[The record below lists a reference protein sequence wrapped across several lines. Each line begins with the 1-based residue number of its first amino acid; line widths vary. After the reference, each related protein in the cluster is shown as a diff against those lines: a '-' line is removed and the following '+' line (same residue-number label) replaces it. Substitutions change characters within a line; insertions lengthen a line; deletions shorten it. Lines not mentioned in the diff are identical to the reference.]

1 MDQYKFYEP
10 SPPRRYW
17 GTWCEIKHSSKAR
30 HTCPIPTE
38 NRDGNQLCALL
49 KSDICRPEQ
58 CATNAVNE
66 CVCCVVGDRRGNW
79 ITLKM
84 RKLIKSK
91 KDGNRERLK
100 SVTLTPTRSESSEGF
115 LQLPHQDSQDS
126 SSVGSNSLEDGQTL
140 GTKKSSSEYCKP
152 LGGVNKPWPNVGKV
166 CMLWRICKGHFFSL

>member
-1 MDQYKFYEP
+1 M
-10 SPPRRYW
+10 
-17 GTWCEIKHSSKAR
+17 
-30 HTCPIPTE
+30 
-38 NRDGNQLCALL
+38 
-49 KSDICRPEQ
+49 
-58 CATNAVNE
+58 
-66 CVCCVVGDRRGNW
+66 CCVIGDRRGNW

-152 LGGVNKPWPNVGKV
+152 LHSVNKPWLNVGKDCV
-166 CMLWRICKGHFFSL
+166 FWRIYKDLIFKSVGMKPELIY